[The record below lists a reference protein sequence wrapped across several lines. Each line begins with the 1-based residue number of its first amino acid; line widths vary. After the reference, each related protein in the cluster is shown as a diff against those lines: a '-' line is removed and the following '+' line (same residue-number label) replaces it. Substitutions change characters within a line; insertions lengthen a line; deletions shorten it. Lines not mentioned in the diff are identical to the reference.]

1 MALYLATLNML
12 KACVLALS
20 HLNSCCSCCTK
31 NGGCVSVL
39 RLYLKIRQSQ
49 TCHAFAFLQDGG
61 SEMLKF
67 TKHTVIVS
75 SINLIAYALA
85 YAGATTL
92 GIEVTPVGA
101 VLTISVPEKGK

>member
-1 MALYLATLNML
+1 M
-12 KACVLALS
+12 
-20 HLNSCCSCCTK
+20 
-31 NGGCVSVL
+31 SVL

-49 TCHAFAFLQDGG
+49 TCHAFAFLQGGG
-61 SEMLKF
+61 SEMF
-67 TKHTVIVS
+67 RFIKHTVIVS

-101 VLTISVPEKGK
+101 VLTISVLWAALVNMFADVEIEVGK